1 MSIICL
7 LFASKKS
14 GLFFAKPANSHWE
27 PAADIEK
34 STHLGAFSCSAA
46 FRSAF
51 LRSGESCVQLK
62 KENMTNTEESSEET
76 RLTTV
81 IWVLIE
87 GPAVSLKGSPT
98 VSPMTAAL

>member
-1 MSIICL
+1 MSIICKQKIRPVFRQTSQFPL
-7 LFASKKS
+7 
-14 GLFFAKPANSHWE
+14 GTCRGH
-27 PAADIEK
+27 EK

-46 FRSAF
+46 F
-51 LRSGESCVQLK
+51 LRSGEICVQLK

>member
-34 STHLGAFSCSAA
+34 STHLGAFSCSA
-46 FRSAF
+46 AF